1 MKNSL
6 SLLARGLFITS
17 LVILFNCSDD
27 GATPANTNDP
37 GDPNDF
43 CNVEACQANGTLK
56 AVCINEYTD
65 CVALGKSTKAECAA
79 FAVET
84 CTI

>member
-27 GATPANTNDP
+27 GATPATADDP

-43 CNVEACQANGTLK
+43 CNVEVCQTNGTLK
-56 AVCINEYTD
+56 QVCIDEYTD
-65 CVALGKSTKAECAA
+65 CVALGKLSKVECAA
-79 FAVET
+79 FAAET

>member
-6 SLLARGLFITS
+6 NFLFRGLFITS
-17 LVILFNCSDD
+17 LVILFTCSESVAPD
-27 GATPANTNDP
+27 DP

-43 CNVEACQANGTLK
+43 CDIEVCMTNGTLK
-56 AVCINEYTD
+56 QVCIDEYTD
-65 CVALGKSTKAECAA
+65 CVALGKLSKVECAA
-79 FAVET
+79 FAAET